1 MIVIPGKTFLPG
13 PEEVSE
19 PEASPD
25 SAADPLETAV
35 AGGPAAAVVPFDPGS
50 FPDASRFGSGETA
63 KRPFASPG
71 GAESAGSAT
80 AGIGVSARK
89 VRKSGP
95 FTGTGEVTVGGST
108 FNCSTGFGGS
118 GGLCEGSGDLTSGT
132 GPASATWT
140 MFGSS
145 KGGFKI
151 AGFGSAGCKTVWMEL
166 VGCSKSDTI
175 GWGPG

>member
-1 MIVIPGKTFLPG
+1 M
-13 PEEVSE
+13 
-19 PEASPD
+19 
-25 SAADPLETAV
+25 
-35 AGGPAAAVVPFDPGS
+35 
-50 FPDASRFGSGETA
+50 A
-63 KRPFASPG
+63 KRPRASPG

-89 VRKSGP
+89 FRKSGP

-118 GGLCEGSGDLTSGT
+118 GGLCEGSGDLASGT